1 MDKHPTKRAVVR
13 ATSHGF
19 FIGGQCI
26 IEWDIVSTKTLN
38 DGSGAYYFAEYGK
51 EAPCIVLTADLITY
65 IGEPLSVDTTTTFYI
80 GEAKQKFEKYIE
92 SPLGEYIPGVN
103 VSIQRKEEIWE
114 KKIAQKEDDYSI
126 VNNEEFSNV
135 KTNSGNEQVLV
146 DEEMP
151 QEDRNIQNMDEKSMV
166 SEPLSKS
173 SKKDIRYTW
182 VVTGLLLIVVS
193 LSVGG
198 YFYYKNVYLPAKIDK
213 EAPRYYTFSHLTNM
227 RSSQIVGVDYNKI
240 ASLPY
245 GSELITYSYGTEWS
259 SVKNG
264 DKKGFIAS
272 NLLLDKKDFYLLNSI
287 WGDNDSRECVFTSKC
302 RVALLNYFKDKGYI
316 GKVSPEL
323 LNDIKQ
329 NFIVNEDNQWQVFC
343 RNRSVKPNTVFY
355 PRLFDKHSKFT
366 DFAVLIKNIHT
377 GDRKI
382 LIFTFSE
389 DETPSLFYESDAP
402 QEGCIKNIRF
412 VTDYFGERI
421 IQIEYTD

>member
-1 MDKHPTKRAVVR
+1 MEYIKCKNCGCKMSAMSEACPVCGTLVCEEKPIDAQEQMLSDENNSQENNNIQEEDKNV
-13 ATSHGF
+13 
-19 FIGGQCI
+19 
-26 IEWDIVSTKTLN
+26 IVSET
-38 DGSGAYYFAEYGK
+38 
-51 EAPCIVLTADLITY
+51 V
-65 IGEPLSVDTTTTFYI
+65 
-80 GEAKQKFEKYIE
+80 
-92 SPLGEYIPGVN
+92 VN
-103 VSIQRKEEIWE
+103 H
-114 KKIAQKEDDYSI
+114 
-126 VNNEEFSNV
+126 
-135 KTNSGNEQVLV
+135 
-146 DEEMP
+146 
-151 QEDRNIQNMDEKSMV
+151 
-166 SEPLSKS
+166 
-173 SKKDIRYTW
+173 SKKNINYTW
-182 VVTGLLLIVVS
+182 MVTGMLLLVVS

-198 YFYYKNVYLPAKIDK
+198 YFYYKNIYLPKKIDR
-213 EAPRYYTFSHLTNM
+213 EAPRFYTFSHLTNM
-227 RSSQIVGVDYNKI
+227 RSSQMAGVDYNKI

-245 GSELITYSYGTEWS
+245 GSELITYSHGSEWS